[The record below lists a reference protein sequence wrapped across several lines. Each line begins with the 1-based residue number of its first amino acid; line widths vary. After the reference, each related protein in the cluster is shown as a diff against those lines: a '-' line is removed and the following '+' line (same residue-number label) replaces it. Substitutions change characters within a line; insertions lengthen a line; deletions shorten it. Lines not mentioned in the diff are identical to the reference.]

1 MPALRNLKHEA
12 FARNLVEMTKSG
24 GTQGNAYSKAG
35 YRCENGAAEAAA
47 SRMLADVKNGVAD
60 RVRELMAGGAKLAE
74 VTIQSLLAE
83 LEQARVAAQDD
94 RQFSAAVQAIAGKAR
109 LTGLDNRESRGG
121 SGGQFDRCETVEQVM
136 AMLVAE
142 CGSAAQALADF
153 DEMRSMIEAYAASHA
168 QIVVAAE
175 PSRSRL
181 PGDETALSLR
191 YLQPRRRRR

>member
-1 MPALRNLKHEA
+1 
-12 FARNLVEMTKSG
+12 
-24 GTQGNAYSKAG
+24 
-35 YRCENGAAEAAA
+35 
-47 SRMLADVKNGVAD
+47 
-60 RVRELMAGGAKLAE
+60 MAGGAKLAE

-109 LTGLDNRESRGG
+109 LTGLDSRESGGG

-153 DEMRSMIEAYAASHA
+153 DEVREMIEAYAASHA
-168 QIVVAAE
+168 TPVEAAE
-175 PSRSRL
+175 PARPR
-181 PGDETALSLR
+181 PDEAALALSYLR
-191 YLQPRRRRR
+191 PRYRRR